1 MCGGGG
7 KRRGEERRRGR
18 RGDRLLGLSPA
29 GGGNGGM
36 VAGAAQ
42 ARQRRSIERSIYDTI
57 AEHVAARH
65 TTAFRCGGKQW
76 SLMLHCCMQG
86 MVRGED
92 CKGVKRVGFIVE
104 VILFLIV
111 SIMEEGRKMK
121 IHKNWWQRQWL
132 SLVVHEQAGRQH
144 ALMFSGDRE
153 QIPRNEQLPDSKR
166 WRIQKNISR
175 AQYSFFR

>member
-1 MCGGGG
+1 VWWGWE
-7 KRRGEERRRGR
+7 EERRGGEGDAATVFWGCRRPAAAMAGWWWVPLKHGR
-18 RGDRLLGLSPA
+18 EEALRDR
-29 GGGNGGM
+29 
-36 VAGAAQ
+36 
-42 ARQRRSIERSIYDTI
+42 YDTI

-121 IHKNWWQRQWL
+121 IHKNWW
-132 SLVVHEQAGRQH
+132 
-144 ALMFSGDRE
+144 
-153 QIPRNEQLPDSKR
+153 
-166 WRIQKNISR
+166 
-175 AQYSFFR
+175 